1 MCNCSKAFVLKS
13 TSATYTEGA
22 SLILETTSTITKLFN
37 GMNYMLVQAATL
49 PTMTT
54 VVPVSVRVNGA
65 TIPLLDAIGNT
76 LYSDQIH
83 SGVTYELVYGST
95 PSHFKLRRCCC
106 LSSAVVSSTSI
117 GG

>member
-1 MCNCSKAFVLKS
+1 MCNCSKAFVLKA
-13 TSATYTEGA
+13 TSATYTAGT
-22 SLILETTSTITKLFN
+22 SLVLNTTSTVTSLFN
-37 GMNYMLVQAATL
+37 GMNYLLVQAATL
-49 PTMTT
+49 PAMTT
-54 VVPVSVRVNGA
+54 VVPVSVEVNGT

-83 SGVTYELVYGST
+83 NGVTYELVYGST

-106 LSSAVVSSTSI
+106 LSSAVPSSTSI